1 VEVGAAA
8 AARRDDEVT
17 DAPAPD
23 RSRSALLRLVLAGVL
38 AVALV
43 FSIAWLAVGITRR
56 ADAEESRQA
65 ARDAV
70 MLRVREYVKE
80 AWNYGKA
87 DLDDQNKLS
96 GYSDRVKPLIT
107 TSFATDFDKAL
118 PAIEQLIAQQGFAR
132 TTTLDHV
139 GVERLDDDSATVL
152 VNGQITETQ
161 RGKQLQPS
169 PYFWRL
175 DLDRVDGTWR
185 VSDLSGVGGG
195 AQ

>member
-1 VEVGAAA
+1 MGAAA
-8 AARRDDEVT
+8 AARPDDEVT
-17 DAPAPD
+17 DAPATD
-23 RSRSALLRLVLAGVL
+23 SSRSGLPRLILAGVL

-43 FSIAWLAVGITRR
+43 AAIAWLAVGITRR
-56 ADAEESRQA
+56 ADAEESQQG

-87 DLDDQNKLS
+87 DLDDQNKLTA
-96 GYSDRVKPLIT
+96 YSEQVKPLIT
-107 TSFATDFDKAL
+107 TSFGTEFDKTL
-118 PAIEQLIAQQGFAR
+118 PVLEQLVAQQGFAR

-139 GVERLDDDSATVL
+139 GVERLDGDSATVL

-161 RGKQLQPS
+161 KGKQLQPS

-175 DLDRVDGTWR
+175 DLDKVDGSWR
-185 VSDLSGVGGG
+185 VSDLSGIGGG

>member
-1 VEVGAAA
+1 
-8 AARRDDEVT
+8 VT

-23 RSRSALLRLVLAGVL
+23 PNRPALLRLVLAGVL
-38 AVALV
+38 VAALV
-43 FSIAWLAVGITRR
+43 ASIVWLAVGLTRR
-56 ADAEESRQA
+56 ADAEESRQG

-87 DLDDQNKLS
+87 DLDDKNRLT
-96 GYSDRVKPLIT
+96 GYGERVRPLIT
-107 TSFATDFDKAL
+107 TSFGTEFDKTL
-118 PAIEQLIAQQGFAR
+118 PVLEQLIAQQGFSR
-132 TTTLDHV
+132 TTTVDHL

-152 VNGQITETQ
+152 VNGQIAETQ
-161 RGKQLQPS
+161 QDKQLEPS

-175 DLDRVDGTWR
+175 ELDRVDGSWR